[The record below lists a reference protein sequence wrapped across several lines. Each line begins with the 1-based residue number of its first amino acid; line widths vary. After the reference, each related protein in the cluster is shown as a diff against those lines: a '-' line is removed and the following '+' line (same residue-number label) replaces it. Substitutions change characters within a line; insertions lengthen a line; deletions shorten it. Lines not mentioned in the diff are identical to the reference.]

1 MILNVGS
8 KKVVRVTD
16 DKKNINKM
24 NNFSTDRVAL
34 KDKFGI
40 LSFSDLSERHFNF
53 LLNYNFTQK
62 ANDGLAGHIENQ
74 FFFNDWPEDFEKY
87 LISKVLNKNI
97 DVDDLISKTL
107 NDESLLKYAKKI
119 KPDKF
124 YELLTISGMWINK
137 QKKHEFNPMHN
148 HTGSFSFI
156 IPLQIPYDLNE
167 EDKIFQVG
175 RHSINKTSRLEFFKI
190 IRGQLESVTTNM
202 DKSWEGKLLMFP
214 SLLHHQVYPFYT
226 SDGIRITVSGN
237 IVFKEEVRKKYSKEE
252 WKMMTRLLLMHWY
265 VNTKYIVNNKYYINK
280 VND

>member
-1 MILNVGS
+1 MILKMGS
-8 KKVVRVTD
+8 KKFVPVTD
-16 DKKNINKM
+16 DKNNLNEKS
-24 NNFSTDRVAL
+24 NFSLDRVEL
-34 KDKFGI
+34 RDKIGV

-53 LLNYNFTQK
+53 LLNHNFTQK

-74 FFFNDWPEDFEKY
+74 FFFNDWPKDLEKY
-87 LISKVLNKNI
+87 LISKVINENL

-107 NDESLLKYAKKI
+107 NDDSLLKYAKKI
-119 KPDKF
+119 KPHNF
-124 YELLTISGMWINK
+124 YDLLTLSGMWINK

-190 IRGQLESVTTNM
+190 IRGQLESITTNM

-237 IVFKEEVRKKYSKEE
+237 IVFKEEVRKKYSKDE

-265 VNTKYIVNNKYYINK
+265 VNSEYK
-280 VND
+280 VDGKSYLIKV

>member
-1 MILNVGS
+1 MILKMGS
-8 KKVVRVTD
+8 KKFVPVTD
-16 DKKNINKM
+16 DKNNLNEKS
-24 NNFSTDRVAL
+24 NFSIDRVEL
-34 KDKFGI
+34 RDKIGV
-40 LSFSDLSERHFNF
+40 LSFSDLSERHFKF
-53 LLNYNFTQK
+53 LLNHNFTQK

-74 FFFNDWPEDFEKY
+74 FFFNDWPKDLEKY
-87 LISKVLNKNI
+87 LISKVINENL

-107 NDESLLKYAKKI
+107 HDESLLKYANKI
-119 KPDKF
+119 KPHNF
-124 YELLTISGMWINK
+124 YDLLTLSGMWINK

-252 WKMMTRLLLMHWY
+252 YKMMTRLLLMHWY
-265 VNTKYIVNNKYYINK
+265 VNTEYK
-280 VND
+280 VDGKSYLIKV